1 MASLVQKSSVRYM
14 LHGTL
19 PIWPINPFKPVQQS
33 RQQVLRA
40 YCPNIYTVGQG
51 QPSYIPTFDFDY
63 NFGFFVP
70 GRNTQQKQ
78 KKWSD
83 TGEHCLEKQ
92 LCEKNP
98 LKLHLLFF
106 NWEFLTG
113 KSQFECKKSLQKTQ
127 TFLGCLSIVLG
138 CEQKVRISATK
149 INKSFL
155 SAMSLLNAMSLRR
168 TSKD

>member
-14 LHGTL
+14 LHVTL
-19 PIWPINPFKPVQQS
+19 PKWPINPFKPVQQS

-98 LKLHLLFF
+98 LKLHVLFF
-106 NWEFLTG
+106 VWEFLTG
-113 KSQFECKKSLQKTQ
+113 KVNSNATSLKIGRDREHMTSFIFNF
-127 TFLGCLSIVLG
+127 FLISFKLLLLLLSFFL
-138 CEQKVRISATK
+138 A
-149 INKSFL
+149 SFRLHLFLL
-155 SAMSLLNAMSLRR
+155 SFC
-168 TSKD
+168 